1 MKATAFAY
9 HRPDGLAAA
18 LAALAADGA
27 RPLAGGQSL
36 GPMLNLRLA
45 RPAAVVD
52 LRRLPE
58 LRGAREEAD
67 AVVWGATTTHA
78 EVEDGLVPDPTGG
91 ALRAVAA
98 RIAYRAVRNR
108 GTVGGSL
115 CHADPAADW
124 PSALALA
131 GAEAVVAGPS
141 GRRRPV
147 AVAGFLRAPFEP
159 ALDPGEV
166 LAAIRIPRPP
176 PGTRFG
182 WSKMVRKTG
191 EFAQAIAG
199 VRSAPGG
206 RTLRVVLGAI
216 EAPPL
221 LFEGPGARAS
231 AEAAIAGL
239 RHLPPARRAILRAML
254 DRALAES
261 GA

>member
-1 MKATAFAY
+1 MKAAAFGY
-9 HRPDGLAAA
+9 SRPEGLAAA
-18 LAALAADGA
+18 LAALGEDGA

-45 RPAAVVD
+45 RPASVVD
-52 LRRLPE
+52 IRRSPE
-58 LRGAREEAD
+58 LRGAREEGD
-67 AVVWGATTTHA
+67 TVVWGAATTHA

-124 PSALALA
+124 PSALALV
-131 GAEAVVAGPS
+131 GAEATIAGPA
-141 GRRRPV
+141 GRRAAP
-147 AVAGFLRAPFEP
+147 VAGFLRGPFEP
-159 ALDPGEV
+159 ALDAGEV
-166 LAAIRIPRPP
+166 LVEVRVPRPP

-182 WSKMVRKTG
+182 WRKTVRKTG

-199 VRSAPGG
+199 LRHAPDGG
-206 RTLRVVLGAI
+206 LRVVLGAI

-221 LFEGPGARAS
+221 VFEGPAARGA
-231 AEAAIAGL
+231 AEAAIEGL
-239 RHLPPARRAILRAML
+239 SHLPPARRAALRAML
-254 DRALAES
+254 DRAAAEA

>member
-1 MKATAFAY
+1 MKAAAFGY
-9 HRPDGLAAA
+9 SRPGGLAAA
-18 LAALAADGA
+18 LAALAEDGA

-52 LRRLPE
+52 LRRLPD
-58 LRGAREEAD
+58 LRGAREERD
-67 AVVWGATTTHA
+67 AVVWGAGTTHA

-91 ALRAVAA
+91 ALRAVAG

-124 PSALALA
+124 PSALALV
-131 GAEAVVAGPS
+131 GAEAVVVGPT
-141 GRRRPV
+141 GRRV
-147 AVAGFLRAPFEP
+147 APVAGFLRGPFEP
-159 ALDPGEV
+159 ALDAGEV
-166 LAAIRIPRPP
+166 LVEVRIPRPP

-182 WSKMVRKTG
+182 WRKMVRKTG

-199 VRSAPGG
+199 VRRAPGG
-206 RTLRVVLGAI
+206 GLRVVLGAI

-221 LFEGPGARAS
+221 LFEGPAAPGTAG
-231 AEAAIAGL
+231 AAIGGL
-239 RHLPPARRAILRAML
+239 AHLPLARRAML
-254 DRALAES
+254 DAMLARAAAEA

>member
-1 MKATAFAY
+1 VKAAAFGY
-9 HRPDGLAAA
+9 SRPEGLAAA
-18 LAALAADGA
+18 LAALAEDGT
-27 RPLAGGQSL
+27 RPMAGGQSL

-52 LRRLPE
+52 IRRLPE
-58 LRGAREEAD
+58 LRGAREEPP

-78 EVEDGLVPDPTGG
+78 EVEDGLVPDPTAG

-131 GAEAVVAGPS
+131 GVEAVVVGPA
-141 GRRRPV
+141 GRRAAPV
-147 AVAGFLRAPFEP
+147 AEFMRGPFEP
-159 ALDPGEV
+159 ALDVGEV
-166 LAAIRIPRPP
+166 LVEVRIPRPP

-182 WSKMVRKTG
+182 WRKMVRKTG

-199 VRSAPGG
+199 VRHAPGG
-206 RTLRVVLGAI
+206 ALRVVLGAI

-221 LFEGPGARAS
+221 VFDGPAARAG
-231 AEAAIAGL
+231 ADAAIDGL
-239 RHLPPARRAILRAML
+239 MHLPPARRAMLRAL
-254 DRALAES
+254 LHRAAGEA